1 MRLQS
6 TFGSKANINNL
17 NAGNS
22 NAALSAGSVMKI
34 NSVQNIATSKGRGKG
49 ISVEYSNAGVHSSI
63 VNIYKSKL
71 SQDVLEA
78 NVTDRR
84 ENSDERPDSKKNA
97 MVMLTIEKQQDGSES
112 IRSKKVSEMDA

>member
-49 ISVEYSNAGVHSSI
+49 I
-63 VNIYKSKL
+63 
-71 SQDVLEA
+71 
-78 NVTDRR
+78 
-84 ENSDERPDSKKNA
+84 
-97 MVMLTIEKQQDGSES
+97 
-112 IRSKKVSEMDA
+112 